1 MLCNSNIHCTEL
13 PGMQKR
19 GLLGGGGGGVHVD
32 IFADCIIITWK
43 VLCNSRV
50 EMMGNDFN
58 NLCLITTILPLCV
71 STMK

>member
-1 MLCNSNIHCTEL
+1 
-13 PGMQKR
+13 MQKR
-19 GLLGGGGGGVHVD
+19 GTLGGGGGGVHVD

-50 EMMGNDFN
+50 ENEMMGNDFN
-58 NLCLITTILPLCV
+58 NFDNLCLITTILPLYV